1 MVENI
6 DQYFLKSKMT
16 SLNVVFC
23 AQLKDIQFTLTDSK
37 DSQRERVR
45 ETTDTLHLK
54 ITKLKTD
61 SSLKLHYG

>member
-37 DSQRERVR
+37 DSQRES
-45 ETTDTLHLK
+45 EGK
-54 ITKLKTD
+54 NWYIT
-61 SSLKLHYG
+61 SENN